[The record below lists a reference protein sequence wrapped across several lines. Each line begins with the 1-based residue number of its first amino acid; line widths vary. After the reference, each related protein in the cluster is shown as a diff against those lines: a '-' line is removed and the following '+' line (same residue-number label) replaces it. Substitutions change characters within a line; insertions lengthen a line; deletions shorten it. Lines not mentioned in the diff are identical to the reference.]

1 MIRPQPAAWFEII
14 AAANDTH
21 EVLESLA
28 GAGCAEIEP
37 IAIHQVAAAEQP
49 GGTPSNGAINN
60 IYARITGWT
69 SDTGG
74 LATCLERSRA
84 RAVVH
89 FPQAPEEL
97 QPPLILRNPGWI
109 QPFEIFARLV
119 GMPSRFSTDPSG
131 LLVFVAPILFGYM
144 FGDVLQGLALI
155 AIGLTL
161 QWRWPM
167 LRLLVAGG
175 VATTAFGFVFGA
187 AGGMHGA
194 VPALW
199 MDPLEDPLPVLLVPI
214 AFGGAL
220 LTLGLALTGLEAYW
234 RGRLANWLR
243 CDAGFL
249 VLYVGLLL
257 AILHP
262 AGQVLVV
269 LGLGIQ
275 VFGSLWQE
283 RRISAV
289 FAAMGE
295 LLEKLAQIAINT
307 LSFVRVG
314 AFALAHAG
322 LSSALVSMVKDVDSS
337 VGYIL
342 LLLAGNALIIVI
354 EVLVASIQTTRLVL
368 FEFFTRFF
376 VTTGRE
382 FCPLPPPSGLPE
394 EIRNVPRT

>member
-14 AAANDTH
+14 AALDDARATLD
-21 EVLESLA
+21 SLA
-28 GAGCAEIEP
+28 AAGCAEIEP
-37 IAIHQVAAAEQP
+37 LVIHQAAAAEQSD
-49 GGTPSNGAINN
+49 GTTRDGTDNP

-69 SDTGG
+69 SDAGR
-74 LATCLERSRA
+74 LAACLERSPA

-89 FPQAPEEL
+89 FPPAPKQL

-119 GMPSRFSTDPSG
+119 GMPGRFSADPSG

-144 FGDVLQGLALI
+144 FGDVIQGLALVV
-155 AIGLTL
+155 IGLVL

-175 VATTAFGFVFGA
+175 LAAMLFGFVFGA
-187 AGGMHGA
+187 AGGIHGA

-199 MDPLEDPLPVLLVPI
+199 LDPLADPLPVLLVPI

-234 RGRLANWLR
+234 QGRIGNWLR
-243 CDAGFL
+243 GDAGFL
-249 VLYVGLLL
+249 AVYVGVLL
-257 AILHP
+257 ALLHP

-269 LGLGIQ
+269 MGLGIQ
-275 VFGSLWQE
+275 IFGRLWQE
-283 RRISAV
+283 RRIGAV
-289 FAAMGE
+289 FASLGE
-295 LLEKLAQIAINT
+295 LLEKLAQISINT

-322 LSSALVSMVKDVDSS
+322 LSSALVSMVKGVECSAS
-337 VGYIL
+337 YVL
-342 LLLAGNALIIVI
+342 LLVAGNVLIIVI
-354 EVLVASIQTTRLVL
+354 EVLAASIQTTRLVL

-376 VTTGRE
+376 ETTGRE
-382 FCPLPPPSGLPE
+382 FRPLPPPPGSPE
-394 EIRNVPRT
+394 EIKNVPRT